1 MRVIKCQ
8 PEEDKM
14 EITIPH
20 NFTPRTYQLPVLR
33 ALDGNINRAV
43 CVWHRR
49 AGKDKTGLNFT
60 IKKMMERV
68 GVYYYFLPTYNQGKK
83 IIWDGIDKEGFK
95 FLDHFPEQLI
105 EKKNEAEMKIILKN
119 GSLFQ
124 IIGTDNYNSIMG
136 TNPVGCVFSEY
147 SLQDPVV
154 WDFIRPIMRENK
166 GWALFLYTP
175 RGENHGYD
183 LYTMAQDNP
192 DWFSQLL
199 TIKDTFTPNKERII
213 TDEDID
219 AERREGMSDELIDQE
234 YFCSFEGMVHGAY
247 YTHQYKKAQEENRI
261 TNVQWEEG
269 IKVDTW
275 WDLGMADVTSIWFS
289 QIVGQEFRLIDY
301 YEESGEGL
309 AHYAKVLQDKP
320 YIYGFHNAPH
330 DIEVREL
337 GTGVSRKEM
346 AKKLGIDFRVVPNI
360 KVEDGINA
368 VRSIFNQC
376 WFDKTK
382 CKQGLDA
389 LRNYHKEYD
398 QKRRT
403 FQKHPYHD
411 WSSHAADS
419 FRYFAVGIEQRHPKR
434 IKISKEDREFY
445 RRMKAKNKKKGSS
458 YKLKM
463 A

>member
-1 MRVIKCQ
+1 
-8 PEEDKM
+8 M

-20 NFTPRTYQLPVLR
+20 NYTPRTYQLPVLK
-33 ALDGNINRAV
+33 ALDGDIKRAV

-49 AGKDKTGLNFT
+49 SGKDYTALNFT
-60 IKKMMERV
+60 IKKMFERV

-83 IIWDGIDKEGFK
+83 IIWDGIDKDGFK

-105 EKKNEAEMKIILKN
+105 EKKNEAEMKIVLKN

-199 TIKDTFTPNKERII
+199 TVENTHTPNGKRII
-213 TDEDID
+213 TAKDIQS
-219 AERREGMSDELIDQE
+219 ERDEGMSDELIDQE

-247 YTHQYKKAQEENRI
+247 YTGQYKKAQEENRI

-269 IKVDTW
+269 IQVDTW
-275 WDLGMADVTSIWFS
+275 WDLGVGDATAIWFS
-289 QIVGQEFRLIDY
+289 QVVGQEFRLIDY

-309 AHYAKVLQDKP
+309 AHYIKVLQDKP

-330 DIEVREL
+330 DIEHREMIS
-337 GTGVSRKEM
+337 GVSRREM
-346 AKKLGIDFRVVPNI
+346 ALKLGIPFRVVPNI

-368 VRSIFNQC
+368 VRAIFNQC

-389 LRNYHKEYD
+389 LRNYHKEFD

-419 FRYFAVGIEQRHPKR
+419 FRYFAVGVRQRHPKR
-434 IKISKEDREFY
+434 IIMSKEDREFY
-445 RRMKAKNKKKGSS
+445 RRMKEKSKKKGRG

-463 A
+463 VG